1 MTRRIVGR
9 IAAPLAIALLL
20 AAGGGAHVA
29 AAQAPGALRQLD
41 GRASSSL
48 KAQVTVV
55 ADSVARAGLPVA
67 PLVDKT
73 LEGISKGADENR
85 IMMAVRGVAN
95 DLGVARRAL
104 GPSSDN
110 ELAAAV
116 AALRA
121 GSTPAG
127 LTQLRRE
134 LPDRPLVVPLSV
146 LASLIVDGA
155 PPPSAIVAVVANAK
169 QRNDSDL
176 LAYGRTVSHD
186 IAGGV
191 APLTAITS
199 ASQASQASVRTMTTA
214 AHPAFTGKT
223 VPLPSSPKPKP

>member
-1 MTRRIVGR
+1 MTRSFIRG
-9 IAAPLAIALLL
+9 IAALFTFALMA
-20 AAGGGAHVA
+20 AAGARAASAQGAS
-29 AAQAPGALRQLD
+29 ALRQLD
-41 GRASSSL
+41 GRASASL

-55 ADSVARAGLPVA
+55 ADSVARAGLPIA

-73 LEGISKGADENR
+73 LEGISKGADDNR
-85 IMMAVRGVAN
+85 IMIAVRGIAS

-104 GPSSDN
+104 GPSSDG

-134 LPDRPLVVPLSV
+134 LPGRPLVVPLSV

-155 PPPSAIVAVVANAK
+155 PAPSVIVAVVANAR
-169 QRNDSDL
+169 QRNDADL
-176 LAYGRTVSHD
+176 LAYGRVVSHD
-186 IAGGV
+186 IAAGV

-199 ASQASQASVRTMTTA
+199 ATMADVPSLA
-214 AHPAFTGKT
+214 ARPAVTGKT
-223 VPLPSSPKPKP
+223 VPLPSPVKPKP

>member
-1 MTRRIVGR
+1 MMKRFITTVAGS
-9 IAAPLAIALLL
+9 LAVMMIAL
-20 AAGGGAHVA
+20 AGNGVA
-29 AAQAPGALRQLD
+29 NAQGIGALRQLD
-41 GRASSSL
+41 GRASASL
-48 KAQVTVV
+48 KAQVTTV
-55 ADSVARAGLPVA
+55 ADSLARAGLPVA

-73 LEGISKGADENR
+73 LEGISKGADDRR
-85 IMMAVRGVAN
+85 IMIAVRGVAS
-95 DLGVARRAL
+95 DLGIARRAL

-127 LTQLRRE
+127 LTQLRKE
-134 LPDRPLVVPLSV
+134 LPGRPLVVPLSV

-155 PPPSAIVAVVANAK
+155 PAPSAIVAVVANAR
-169 QRNDSDL
+169 QNDDSVL

-191 APLTAITS
+191 APLTAITTLQATPNS
-199 ASQASQASVRTMTTA
+199 ANSFK
-214 AHPAFTGKT
+214 PAFTGKT
-223 VPLPSSPKPKP
+223 VPLPAPPKPKP

>member
-1 MTRRIVGR
+1 MTRRLIDM
-9 IAAPLAIALLL
+9 IAAPLTLALML
-20 AAGGGAHVA
+20 AGGVHVA
-29 AAQAPGALRQLD
+29 AAQATGALRQLD

-48 KAQVTVV
+48 RAQVTVV

-110 ELAAAV
+110 ELTAAV

-134 LPDRPLVVPLSV
+134 LPGRPLVVPLSV
-146 LASLIVDGA
+146 LASLVVDGA
-155 PPPSAIVAVVANAK
+155 PAPSAIVAVVANAR

-191 APLTAITS
+191 APLSAITS
-199 ASQASQASVRTMTTA
+199 ASQASLRTMTTA
-214 AHPAFTGKT
+214 AQPAFTGKT
-223 VPLPSSPKPKP
+223 VPLPSTPKPKP

>member
-1 MTRRIVGR
+1 MMKRLLDTVAISFAAVAIVV
-9 IAAPLAIALLL
+9 
-20 AAGGGAHVA
+20 GGASVA
-29 AAQAPGALRQLD
+29 NAQGIGALRQLD
-41 GRASSSL
+41 GRASASL
-48 KAQVTVV
+48 KAQVTAV

-73 LEGISKGADENR
+73 LEGISKGADDNR
-85 IMMAVRGVAN
+85 IMVAVRGVAN

-110 ELAAAV
+110 ELSAAV

-127 LTQLRRE
+127 LTRLRKE
-134 LPDRPLVVPLSV
+134 LPGRQLVVPLSV

-155 PPPSAIVAVVANAK
+155 PAPSAIVAVVANAR
-169 QRNDSDL
+169 QNDDTGL
-176 LAYGRTVSHD
+176 LAYGRSVSHD

-191 APLTAITS
+191 APLTAITTMQATPNSVNSFKPALTGAS
-199 ASQASQASVRTMTTA
+199 A
-214 AHPAFTGKT
+214 
-223 VPLPSSPKPKP
+223 PLPAAAPKPKP

>member
-1 MTRRIVGR
+1 MMKMTKRFIDTV
-9 IAAPLAIALLL
+9 AVPLAVVTFVLG
-20 AAGGGAHVA
+20 AGSVA
-29 AAQAPGALRQLD
+29 NAQGVGALRQLD
-41 GRASSSL
+41 GRASASL

-73 LEGISKGADENR
+73 LEGISKGADANR
-85 IMMAVRGVAN
+85 IMVAVRGVAN
-95 DLGVARRAL
+95 DLGIARRAL
-104 GPSSDN
+104 GPSSDT

-121 GSTPAG
+121 GSTPAD
-127 LTQLRRE
+127 LTQLRKD
-134 LPDRPLVVPLSV
+134 LPGRQLVVPLSV

-155 PPPSAIVAVVANAK
+155 PAPSAMVAVVANAR

-176 LAYGRTVSHD
+176 LAYGRIVSHD

-191 APLTAITS
+191 APLTAITTMHATPNALNTFKP
-199 ASQASQASVRTMTTA
+199 ASIG
-214 AHPAFTGKT
+214 GKT
-223 VPLPSSPKPKP
+223 APLPVPIPKLKP